1 MGRTF
6 RREKTYGRKTPRLH
20 THRDLPDIQDDI
32 LDDEDLFY
40 NDEEF
45 LDGKLHSQEQD
56 VVGSKDEPTRQRNQ
70 N

>member
-20 THRDLPDIQDDI
+20 SHRDLPDYQDDL
-32 LDDEDLFY
+32 LDDDDLFY

-45 LDGKLHSQEQD
+45 LDGKLHTKEQD
-56 VVGSKDEPTRQRNQ
+56 VVGFKDEPTRQRD
-70 N
+70 